1 MDEKIIIK
9 GKRKSSI
16 SIFVGFIV
24 AGIVAFLSYFLYSVN
39 SYRSYAYISPAGTR
53 STKTIPWGEA
63 ISESIRYDGGL
74 PFVAIGVV
82 IFIIIGYI
90 IYKNW
95 SKIEMTVSDKRVYGI
110 NAVGKR
116 VDLPLD
122 SISAVGTSA
131 FRGIAVTTSSGAI
144 KFNML
149 ENRDEVQSA
158 ISGLLIDR
166 QNKTNCNEQ
175 AANSGKYDADEL
187 KKFKELLDSGVI
199 TQEEFDVKK
208 KQLLGL

>member
-1 MDEKIIIK
+1 MH
-9 GKRKSSI
+9 
-16 SIFVGFIV
+16 IFRRLERG
-24 AGIVAFLSYFLYSVN
+24 L
-39 SYRSYAYISPAGTR
+39 
-53 STKTIPWGEA
+53 TKTIPWGEA

-95 SKIEMTVSDKRVYGI
+95 SKIEITVSDKRVYGI

>member
-24 AGIVAFLSYFLYSVN
+24 AGIVALLSYFLYSVN

-53 STKTIPWGEA
+53 TTRTISLGEA
-63 ISESIRYDGGL
+63 ISKSIRCDGGL

-95 SKIEMTVSDKRVYGI
+95 SKIEITVSDKRVEPKKYLNFYQSTGRR
-110 NAVGKR
+110 NGTDPGVDQSTWKSKR
-116 VDLPLD
+116 H
-122 SISAVGTSA
+122 G
-131 FRGIAVTTSSGAI
+131 
-144 KFNML
+144 
-149 ENRDEVQSA
+149 
-158 ISGLLIDR
+158 
-166 QNKTNCNEQ
+166 
-175 AANSGKYDADEL
+175 
-187 KKFKELLDSGVI
+187 
-199 TQEEFDVKK
+199 
-208 KQLLGL
+208 

>member
-16 SIFVGFIV
+16 RIFVGFIV
-24 AGIVAFLSYFLYSVN
+24 AGIVALLSYFLYSVN

-53 STKTIPWGEA
+53 TTRTISWGEA
-63 ISESIRYDGGL
+63 ISKSIRCDGGL

-82 IFIIIGYI
+82 IFVIIGYI

-95 SKIEMTVSDKRVYGI
+95 SKIEITVSDKRVYGI

-144 KFNML
+144 KQLIL
-149 ENRDEVQSA
+149 ESTMQTNSRSSKNCLTAALSHRKNLTRRKSSCLVCNFY
-158 ISGLLIDR
+158 ISTERGACPAPFSVRFIR
-166 QNKTNCNEQ
+166 
-175 AANSGKYDADEL
+175 
-187 KKFKELLDSGVI
+187 V
-199 TQEEFDVKK
+199 
-208 KQLLGL
+208 